1 MLYQQLYGTCTCAGV
16 FLTMMMMIMM
26 MMMIYGL
33 RWEWRSWWSGAFQSD
48 AWDRVPKRCFWTRS
62 KASTQPHFCVGSA
75 VFLEPKWPT
84 ADTPLLSIRNSLFF
98 STTNQHKFGSKHLLT
113 SFNLPLACPLV
124 CPNRPSLMWQKLP
137 EAFILCFQGLH
148 ELFQTGKCREL
159 PKHTDI
165 SPLRSKLVL
174 TSFTV
179 HARHCQRKN
188 QKTASKI
195 NKK

>member
-1 MLYQQLYGTCTCAGV
+1 MAHSQY
-16 FLTMMMMIMM
+16 
-26 MMMIYGL
+26 
-33 RWEWRSWWSGAFQSD
+33 
-48 AWDRVPKRCFWTRS
+48 
-62 KASTQPHFCVGSA
+62 
-75 VFLEPKWPT
+75 PT
-84 ADTPLLSIRNSLFF
+84 FVHQKFF
-98 STTNQHKFGSKHLLT
+98 DFFTTNQHKFGLKHLLT

-165 SPLRSKLVL
+165 SPPRSKLVL

-179 HARHCQRKN
+179 TLSMHGTAKENIRKLLP
-188 QKTASKI
+188 KSK
-195 NKK
+195 KYKFYTGEGCSPTRTVPSVLWAKSAFVPFSVHQLTDDG

>member
-1 MLYQQLYGTCTCAGV
+1 MAHSRHPTFVHQKFFV
-16 FLTMMMMIMM
+16 F
-26 MMMIYGL
+26 
-33 RWEWRSWWSGAFQSD
+33 F
-48 AWDRVPKRCFWTRS
+48 
-62 KASTQPHFCVGSA
+62 
-75 VFLEPKWPT
+75 
-84 ADTPLLSIRNSLFF
+84 
-98 STTNQHKFGSKHLLT
+98 TTNQHKFGSKHLLT

-195 NKK
+195 KKKIYTGEGCSLTRTVPSVLWAKSAFVPFSVHQLTDDG